1 MMARLFVAGFNANIN
16 GEWGLKGMLKFE
28 MPVYEAKNPDDEQ
41 WVEISEI
48 HLMDQLYRTYTKVT
62 PAIKEMI
69 QGREVKTPHGTYRLK
84 LKGGVQGGDQSEL
97 TAA

>member
-1 MMARLFVAGFNANIN
+1 
-16 GEWGLKGMLKFE
+16 MLKFQL
-28 MPVYEAKNPDDEQ
+28 PVYEAKNDDDE

-48 HLMDQLYRTYTKVT
+48 QLMDQLYRSYHKVT

-69 QGREVKTPHGTYRLK
+69 KGNEIETPHGTFRLK
-84 LKGGVQGGDQSEL
+84 LKGGVHGGEQAEL

>member
-1 MMARLFVAGFNANIN
+1 MMARLFVCGFNSGIT
-16 GEWGLKGMLKFE
+16 GEWGSRMLKFE
-28 MPVYEAKNPDDEQ
+28 LPVYEAKNDDDDE

-48 HLMDQLYRTYTKVT
+48 QLMDQLYRTYNKVT

-69 QGREVKTPHGTYRLK
+69 KGNEVETPHGTYRLK
-84 LKGGVQGGDQSEL
+84 LKGGVKSGDQSEL

>member
-1 MMARLFVAGFNANIN
+1 
-16 GEWGLKGMLKFE
+16 MLKFE
-28 MPVYEAKNPDDEQ
+28 LPVYEAKKDDDE

-48 HLMDQLYRTYTKVT
+48 QLMDQLYRSYHKVT

-69 QGREVKTPHGTYRLK
+69 EGREVETPHGTYRLK
-84 LKGGVQGGDQSEL
+84 LKGGVRGGGQTEL

>member
-1 MMARLFVAGFNANIN
+1 
-16 GEWGLKGMLKFE
+16 MLKFE
-28 MPVYEAKNPDDEQ
+28 LPVYEAKNHNDNE

-48 HLMDQLYRTYTKVT
+48 HLMDQLYRTYHKVT

-69 QGREVKTPHGTYRLK
+69 KGNEVETPHGTYRLK
-84 LKGGVQGGDQSEL
+84 SKGGVHGGEQSEL